1 MPWRECPP
9 AFRQGKQSV
18 WLAVGSQTL
27 FAGWRPHPLWTAR
40 GPKSRE
46 KKGAFAQCRNYDAVG
61 KENTVPRRSEKTAP
75 FALVSHC
82 VGRIG
87 AGRHPRAH
95 KNPLTALVEA
105 VWRKAGTAARTR
117 FHPKTES
124 EPTGWKYS
132 RRKNRRFCG
141 AGSLT
146 TARSAGSCGV
156 LKGRSSA
163 CEIKA
168 MTLFS
173 AKFGCLLRAARTIR
187 GVPGLF
193 ERFKHE

>member
-1 MPWRECPP
+1 MHSIRVEISHLSAGQAERLACHWQPNAFCGLTPTPTLDGPRAEGQREEKITP
-9 AFRQGKQSV
+9 V
-18 WLAVGSQTL
+18 W
-27 FAGWRPHPLWTAR
+27 PCEPLC
-40 GPKSRE
+40 
-46 KKGAFAQCRNYDAVG
+46 GAD
-61 KENTVPRRSEKTAP
+61 
-75 FALVSHC
+75 
-82 VGRIG
+82 G

-95 KNPLTALVEA
+95 KNPLMALVEA

-124 EPTGWKYS
+124 EPTDWKYS

>member
-1 MPWRECPP
+1 MNSPRAEGQREEKITP
-9 AFRQGKQSV
+9 V
-18 WLAVGSQTL
+18 W
-27 FAGWRPHPLWTAR
+27 PCEPLC
-40 GPKSRE
+40 
-46 KKGAFAQCRNYDAVG
+46 GAD
-61 KENTVPRRSEKTAP
+61 
-75 FALVSHC
+75 
-82 VGRIG
+82 G

-146 TARSAGSCGV
+146 TARSAGSYGEFPVYQKWGQKHDAGITVGV
-156 LKGRSSA
+156 IFPECLETRAKSRSHPGD
-163 CEIKA
+163 
-168 MTLFS
+168 MHGFLRF
-173 AKFGCLLRAARTIR
+173 CLVAPAEAPPQKLRHR
-187 GVPGLF
+187 
-193 ERFKHE
+193 KQS

>member
-1 MPWRECPP
+1 MRIATYGRQRQRVGEIILPTLGWGKHRVRLYASRSSGRKPGPTLGGLWTERQREEKTTHVWPYEPLC
-9 AFRQGKQSV
+9 ALFRQRAAAMRTPTLLERV
-18 WLAVGSQTL
+18 WASFWE
-27 FAGWRPHPLWTAR
+27 FA
-40 GPKSRE
+40 E
-46 KKGAFAQCRNYDAVG
+46 D
-61 KENTVPRRSEKTAP
+61 E
-75 FALVSHC
+75 
-82 VGRIG
+82 
-87 AGRHPRAH
+87 
-95 KNPLTALVEA
+95 
-105 VWRKAGTAARTR
+105 RK
-117 FHPKTES
+117 
-124 EPTGWKYS
+124 S

-173 AKFGCLLRAARTIR
+173 AKFGCLLRAARTLR

>member
-1 MPWRECPP
+1 MTGDP
-9 AFRQGKQSV
+9 G
-18 WLAVGSQTL
+18 GS
-27 FAGWRPHPLWTAR
+27 PDPLWVACGPIFRKNAGHGSCRMSALDMQYKEKRIFYAVVLLCVLPLFGRVR
-40 GPKSRE
+40 GCVASFGEGQSPCAPPGGYRPDLGRLRE
-46 KKGAFAQCRNYDAVG
+46 ALRHKASGPFGAEPRN
-61 KENTVPRRSEKTAP
+61 E
-75 FALVSHC
+75 
-82 VGRIG
+82 
-87 AGRHPRAH
+87 
-95 KNPLTALVEA
+95 
-105 VWRKAGTAARTR
+105 RK
-117 FHPKTES
+117 
-124 EPTGWKYS
+124 S

-156 LKGRSSA
+156 LKGRCSGREA
-163 CEIKA
+163 EA

>member
-1 MPWRECPP
+1 MANSLYDIFGLTIGQASRP
-9 AFRQGKQSV
+9 AIRRPQVRAEARTHFR
-18 WLAVGSQTL
+18 
-27 FAGWRPHPLWTAR
+27 RP
-40 GPKSRE
+40 
-46 KKGAFAQCRNYDAVG
+46 
-61 KENTVPRRSEKTAP
+61 
-75 FALVSHC
+75 
-82 VGRIG
+82 VGR
-87 AGRHPRAH
+87 RTERRENHPPVWPCEPLCALFPERAAAMRT
-95 KNPLTALVEA
+95 PTLLER
-105 VWRKAGTAARTR
+105 VWASFWEFAEDERK
-117 FHPKTES
+117 
-124 EPTGWKYS
+124 S

-187 GVPGLF
+187 GVPGLLNDLSTNKLAELAGPKRKIRPAPSTANLLLF
-193 ERFKHE
+193 

>member
-1 MPWRECPP
+1 MTGVAESLPLP
-9 AFRQGKQSV
+9 AG
-18 WLAVGSQTL
+18 
-27 FAGWRPHPLWTAR
+27 
-40 GPKSRE
+40 
-46 KKGAFAQCRNYDAVG
+46 
-61 KENTVPRRSEKTAP
+61 
-75 FALVSHC
+75 
-82 VGRIG
+82 VGRIWAAVRAFVEDG
-87 AGRHPRAH
+87 SEALGPLPRD
-95 KNPLTALVEA
+95 E
-105 VWRKAGTAARTR
+105 RK
-117 FHPKTES
+117 
-124 EPTGWKYS
+124 S

-187 GVPGLF
+187 GVSGLF